1 MWLHIFLILSMTN
14 RDAVEFRP
22 KRKKIMKVVNDDD
35 KLVINSSQV
44 VPKINERGKLF
55 HKNMKDVVERM
66 YRRTFHL

>member
-14 RDAVEFRP
+14 RGAVECRP